1 MQRIRTDEAAA
12 HIGERIRLA
21 GWMHNWREM
30 GQFGFLVLRDGAGTF
45 QAVLDKAEEIAKL
58 KGLQYETVLQVEGIV
73 AEEPRAPGG
82 VELHDCQITIIS
94 PVLEPLPFEINK
106 KEFKPGLDVFLDNAP
121 VGLRHL
127 RKRAL
132 FRISAEIMAGF
143 REYLMQ
149 QGFVEIQTPKIV
161 GSATE
166 SGANVFML
174 DYFGRPAYLA
184 QSPQFYKQIMVGVF
198 ERVFEVG
205 PVFRAEKHDTARH
218 TNEYVSLDIEM
229 GFIQDHTDVM
239 AMLTGVLRHIFNR
252 LPQVCPRELELL
264 KIKVPSIGETIPAL
278 RLPDAQELIFRRY
291 GEDCRGEPD
300 LAPQHEEWLCEYAE
314 QELGSEL
321 LFVTH
326 YPTSKRPFYA
336 MPDDQDPNLTKSFDL
351 LFRGCEVVTGG
362 QRIHHYEQLLENA
375 RRWGINPDDI
385 AGYLQAFKFGM
396 PPHGGFGMGLERLL
410 MQLAG
415 LKNLR
420 EATLFPRDLTRVA
433 P

>member
-12 HIGERIRLA
+12 HVGERVRLA

-58 KGLQYETVLQVEGIV
+58 KGLQYETVLQVEGVV
-73 AEEPRAPGG
+73 AAEPRAPGG
-82 VELHDCQITIIS
+82 VELHDCQITVIS

-106 KEFKPGLDVFLDNAP
+106 KELKPGLDVFLDNAP

-166 SGANVFML
+166 SGANVFAL

-198 ERVFEVG
+198 ERVFEIG

-239 AMLTGVLRHIFNR
+239 AVLTGVLRYIFNR
-252 LPQVCPRELELL
+252 LTRVCPRELELL
-264 KIKVPSIGETIPAL
+264 QVKVPSIGETVPAL
-278 RLPDAQELIFRRY
+278 RLPDAQELIFKRY

-300 LAPQHEEWLCEYAE
+300 LAPQHEEWLCEYAK

-321 LFVTH
+321 LFITH
-326 YPTSKRPFYA
+326 YPVSKRPFYA
-336 MPDDQDPNLTKSFDL
+336 MPDEQDPKLTKSFDL
-351 LFRGCEVVTGG
+351 LFRGCEIVTGG
-362 QRIHHYEQLLENA
+362 QRIHRYEQLLENA
-375 RRWGINPDDI
+375 RKWGINPEDI
-385 AGYLQAFKFGM
+385 AGYLQAFKYGM

-410 MQLAG
+410 MQLVG